1 MSSNSLC
8 VVLLCVF
15 TFWVPWC
22 EVRYDF
28 HMKTMFGSSL
38 PPVVCRRGMF
48 CLRYLFLF
56 MLCCAFILFFFL
68 CASFSALT
76 FFFKLP
82 LRYSLT
88 FIVSVIM
95 TEDRVC
101 QQRNSFF
108 VIINISYDMPA
119 TTKTLHMSGLWCFV
133 HYFVFPLRPFTYNRR
148 HIHPDWDSQSPIKF
162 KCQLKLN

>member
-1 MSSNSLC
+1 MFTLFVFVY
-8 VVLLCVF
+8 VVLCFYFVF
-15 TFWVPWC
+15 LSMCQF
-22 EVRYDF
+22 
-28 HMKTMFGSSL
+28 
-38 PPVVCRRGMF
+38 
-48 CLRYLFLF
+48 LRIDL
-56 MLCCAFILFFFL
+56 
-68 CASFSALT
+68 
-76 FFFKLP
+76 FFKLP

-108 VIINISYDMPA
+108 VIINISYDMLA
-119 TTKTLHMSGLWCFV
+119 TTKTLHMSGIRCFV